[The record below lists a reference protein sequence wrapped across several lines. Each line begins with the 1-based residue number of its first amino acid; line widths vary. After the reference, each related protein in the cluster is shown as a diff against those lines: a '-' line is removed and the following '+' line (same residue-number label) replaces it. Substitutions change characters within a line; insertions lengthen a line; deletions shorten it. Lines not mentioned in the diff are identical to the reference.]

1 MSNNSSIITM
11 NIALNQNVESKKSL
25 NIRNAKRTQCNQFSQ
40 NNRNMRRIQYMFN
53 HVTKLSAYD

>member
-1 MSNNSSIITM
+1 M

-25 NIRNAKRTQCNQFSQ
+25 NIRNSKRTQCNQFPQ